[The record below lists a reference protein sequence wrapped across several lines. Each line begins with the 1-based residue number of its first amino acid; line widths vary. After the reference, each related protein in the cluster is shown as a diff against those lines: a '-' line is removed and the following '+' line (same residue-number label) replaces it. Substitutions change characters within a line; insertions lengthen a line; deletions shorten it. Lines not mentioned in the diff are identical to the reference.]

1 VSQSADNRRYEARQ
15 REKGYVRGPR
25 ITGDAAERLRTLA
38 FIHGLTPCE
47 VVSRLLLGESLGT
60 ASLSV
65 VENLHGFS
73 EAEARDFARLSEG
86 WRA

>member
-1 VSQSADNRRYEARQ
+1 MSQSADNRRYEARQ

-25 ITGDAAERLRTLA
+25 ITGDAAERLRTLS
-38 FIHGLTPCE
+38 FIHSLTPCE

-60 ASLSV
+60 ANLSV

-73 EAEARDFARLSEG
+73 ASEARDFERLTQG
-86 WRA
+86 WQS